1 MSWDTILKK
10 KKVNMNHLR
19 KIVDHLLNEM
29 PDEEFALQD
38 FSKMVTSTY
47 KQYNPTQ
54 RSVVLASIL
63 GQMLKNRGYEKF
75 LKYYT
80 GGGQIVYYRAPARGD

>member
-1 MSWDTILKK
+1 MSWDIILKK

-38 FSKMVTSTY
+38 FSKMVASTY

-75 LKYYT
+75 LKYYPN
-80 GGGQIVYYRAPARGD
+80 GYQIIHYRKVD